1 MFLVVGRLSSDPSTR
16 AAAAAA
22 TGLALPDFVRR
33 ITGPLPRIV
42 ASGAEPVAME
52 RAVHALSAL
61 GYGAVTVDP
70 AAVPDDS
77 QRLVARTLSFEAEAL
92 MVSDSLGVVHPVPWR
107 AVVLVQRALRTR
119 VATEVTVETRKEISL
134 SRSVMSGGLVNRR
147 TVEEKHTARTE
158 TREGFLLIHR
168 GDGGRDVALTE
179 SRLDF
184 RFLGAEMQ
192 IVGFANLE
200 RTTRWLHAR
209 LPGVTIEDRVARP
222 GLVSAV
228 ASWPGDAT
236 DLAVELVRR
245 CFVAGAL

>member
-1 MFLVVGRLSSDPSTR
+1 MFLVVGRLSADPSTR

-42 ASGAEPVAME
+42 ASGADRAVQE
-52 RAVHALSAL
+52 RAAQALNAL

-70 AAVPDDS
+70 AAVPDDAR
-77 QRLVARTLSFEAEAL
+77 RLVARALSFEAEGLA
-92 MVSDSLGVVHPVPWR
+92 VTDSQGVVRLVPWR
-107 AVVLVQRALRTR
+107 AVVLVQRGLRTR

-134 SRSVMSGGLVNRR
+134 SRSVMSGGLVHRK
-147 TVEEKHTARTE
+147 TVEEKHTSRTE
-158 TREGFLLIHR
+158 TREGFLVIHR
-168 GDGGRDVALTE
+168 GDGERDVVLTE

-192 IVGFANLE
+192 IVGFANIE
-200 RTTRWLHAR
+200 RTTRWLHTR
-209 LPGVTIEDRVARP
+209 LPGVAIEDRVARP

-236 DLAVELVRR
+236 DLAIELVRR